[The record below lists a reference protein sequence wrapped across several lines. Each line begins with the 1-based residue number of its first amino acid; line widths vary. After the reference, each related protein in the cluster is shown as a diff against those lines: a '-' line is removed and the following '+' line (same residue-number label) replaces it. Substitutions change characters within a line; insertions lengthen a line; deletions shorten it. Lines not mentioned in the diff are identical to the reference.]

1 MRENGQWVRFMGK
14 ARCNGKME
22 VYMKEIISK
31 AKNRDSVD
39 FLLRQRNVM
48 RVHGKMGSRMVLEY
62 YSMHLDSRIG
72 EVYGNRENLS
82 DSSNPKSSHS
92 KEPRT

>member
-31 AKNRDSVD
+31 AKNRDSAD

-48 RVHGKMGSRMVLEY
+48 RVHGKMG
-62 YSMHLDSRIG
+62 
-72 EVYGNRENLS
+72 
-82 DSSNPKSSHS
+82 K
-92 KEPRT
+92 K